1 MYWYPQL
8 EMAQKIAQESG
19 LAYYDAFALAMNDVL
34 DEACRSLAIPKR
46 ITTLIRDIWM
56 LQLRLSRRQGKR
68 AWKLMEHPKFRAA
81 YDLLALRA
89 EAENNG
95 ELQRLTNWWGEFQ
108 SAAPPL
114 QKNMLTDLG
123 DEPAERR
130 RQRRPRR
137 RAPRR
142 EGSA

>member
-1 MYWYPQL
+1 
-8 EMAQKIAQESG
+8 
-19 LAYYDAFALAMNDVL
+19 MNDVL

-46 ITTLIRDIWM
+46 LTSLTRDIWQ
-56 LQLRLSRRQGKR
+56 LQLRMSRRQGKR

-89 EAENNG
+89 EVENNA
-95 ELQRLTNWWGEFQ
+95 ELQRLAKWWGEFQ
-108 SAAPPL
+108 VSAPPE
-114 QKNMLTDLG
+114 QKGMLNEL
-123 DEPAERR
+123 DEEPDVRR
-130 RQRRPRR
+130 RHRRPRK